1 MNSNINISSLNE
13 KQQEAVVSREKRLPV
28 LAGAG
33 SGKTMRLLQK
43 IVYLIEK
50 EKLFLIS
57 QKGNES
63 GFIGEISE
71 SLLERIDKP
80 VELFADK
87 VILCSKC
94 QKQIEESNNFCP
106 HSGNKITIQ

>member
-1 MNSNINISSLNE
+1 MSSNISISSLNE
-13 KQQEAVVSREKRLPV
+13 KQQEAVISREKRLLV

-33 SGKTMRLLQK
+33 SGKTMTLLQK
-43 IVYLIEK
+43 IVYLIE
-50 EKLFLIS
+50 
-57 QKGNES
+57 KGNES

-80 VELFADK
+80 IELIADK
-87 VILCSKC
+87 VFLCSKC

-106 HSGNKITIQ
+106 HCGNKITI